1 MEKYFQLKANNTT
14 VKTEV
19 IAGLTTFLT
28 MAYILAVNPGILS
41 ATGMPA
47 DSVFTATALASL
59 IATLVMALVAKLPF
73 ALAPGMGLNAFFAFT
88 VVLGMGYS
96 WQMALTAVF
105 LEGIIFLVLSFFNVR
120 EAIINLIPA
129 NIKKAVSV
137 GIGLFIAFIGMQNA
151 GIIVDNPA
159 TLVGLGSFGDPAALL
174 AVIGLVITAGMLAYK
189 VTGALLWGI
198 LISTIIGIPMG
209 VTNVE
214 GFRLFSAPPSLAP
227 ILFQFDFAAIF
238 TLDMLV
244 VLFTFLF
251 VDIFDTVGTLIG
263 VSTKAGLMTSD
274 GKIPRAK
281 QALIADAVG
290 TTVGAILGTST
301 VTTYVESAAGVEEGG
316 RTGLT
321 SLVTAILFLLA
332 LFLSPLF
339 LLVPGAATAPA
350 LILVGVFMMGPVR
363 EIDFSDITVAL
374 PAFLTIVMMPL
385 AYSIAEGIVWG
396 LISFVVLKAI
406 FRQGQ
411 GGQPGDLSSR
421 TDPSSYVLHLIS
433 STSFAAARPSSS
445 PRKRSN
451 LTDHQSG
458 LTIIIVTGQLIFPIL
473 FFRVNPKRIVG
484 PYMRGRSYSTC
495 PRILTGEECM
505 GDKMRL
511 VPFDDLLERIF
522 RGVSRRAFDSRGT
535 RTVVVQTTKRARR

>member
-47 DSVFTATALASL
+47 DSIFTATALASM

-105 LEGIIFLVLSFFNVR
+105 LEGIIFLILSFFNVR
-120 EAIINLIPA
+120 EAIINLIPD

-159 TLVGLGSFGDPAALL
+159 TLVGLGSLAEPAALL
-174 AVIGLVITAGMLAYK
+174 AIIGLVLTGVMLAYK

-198 LISTIIGIPMG
+198 LITTVVGIPMG
-209 VTNVE
+209 VTNVA
-214 GFRLFSAPPSLAP
+214 GFTLFAAPPSLGP
-227 ILFQFDFAAIF
+227 IFLQFDFTNIF
-238 TLDMLV
+238 TLDMLI

-263 VSTKAGLMTSD
+263 VSAKAGMMTSD

-290 TTVGAILGTST
+290 TTVGAMLGTST

-321 SLVTAILFLLA
+321 ALVTAILFFLA

-350 LILVGVFMMGPVR
+350 LILVGVFMMSPVK
-363 EIDFSDITVAL
+363 EINFSDITVSL
-374 PAFLTIVMMPL
+374 PAFMTIIMMPL

-396 LISFVVLKAI
+396 LISYVVLKA
-406 FRQGQ
+406 
-411 GGQPGDLSSR
+411 LSGKGKEIS
-421 TDPSSYVLHLIS
+421 TVTYVLAVILL
-433 STSFAAARPSSS
+433 
-445 PRKRSN
+445 
-451 LTDHQSG
+451 LT
-458 LTIIIVTGQLIFPIL
+458 
-473 FFRVNPKRIVG
+473 FF
-484 PYMRGRSYSTC
+484 
-495 PRILTGEECM
+495 L
-505 GDKMRL
+505 
-511 VPFDDLLERIF
+511 
-522 RGVSRRAFDSRGT
+522 
-535 RTVVVQTTKRARR
+535 